1 MMPPIY
7 RPQVEAS
14 SSSEERKR
22 ERLGPRRLPAAV
34 CPAWRDTAHLCECSW
49 AVFECP
55 WAFSL
60 CSWAEVACCLALS
73 CSPTEWW

>member
-1 MMPPIY
+1 M
-7 RPQVEAS
+7 
-14 SSSEERKR
+14 
-22 ERLGPRRLPAAV
+22 LPAAERMAFIFAV
-34 CPAWRDTAHLCECSW
+34 CCRAANHLWECPW

-73 CSPTEWW
+73 CSPISWW